1 MTVKLVASLG
11 MALLLSASASACGVS
26 SSPSFNGELKS
37 GQEVTSTEGV
47 SSSTT
52 QKSAPSLAVSWQDGA
67 PDSFGGADSAAT
79 IGDVRVVQS
88 SMGYYCL
95 VMDVTY
101 QNSSDT
107 SSNLI
112 NDVFCHVEAFQ
123 SGVQLDGTGITS
135 EPGVYDYI
143 DAFTLVKDGGSV
155 STELVWELRDTTSPI
170 ELEFGRGSDNKPLY
184 NKILT
189 INAED

>member
-11 MALLLSASASACGVS
+11 MALLLSASVSACGVS

-67 PDSFGGADSAAT
+67 PDSFGDADSTAA

-88 SMGYYCL
+88 SMGYCCL

-112 NDVFCHVEAFQ
+112 NDAFCHVEAFQ

-135 EPGVYDYI
+135 EPGVYDYN

-155 STELVWELRDTTSPI
+155 STELVWKLRDTTSPI

-184 NKILT
+184 NKTLT
-189 INAED
+189 INAEG